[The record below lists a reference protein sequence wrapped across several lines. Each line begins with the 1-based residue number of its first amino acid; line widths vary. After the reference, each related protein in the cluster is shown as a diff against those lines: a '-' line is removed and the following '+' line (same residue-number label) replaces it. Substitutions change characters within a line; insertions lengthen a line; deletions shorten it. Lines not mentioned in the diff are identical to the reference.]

1 MYAQLKQELYDQLN
15 SDASIFEFIQDEVM
29 DGMWYFEI
37 DDPYKS
43 WTSPKFWQI
52 FGYTKEEIIAHKK
65 TWFDFVYPEDLA
77 FANKELAKHCADPN
91 YKYNVVMR
99 YTHKN
104 GATVWVRSIGKALR
118 DDTGKPIR
126 MVGTHT
132 DITQLKRAEQLLEE
146 SNLTAKIGYW
156 ELDFNTQ
163 KVKWSKVTKIIHQ
176 VDENYEPTVNTA
188 ITFYNEGYSKN
199 SITQAVEQAIS
210 QGISYKLE
218 LEITT
223 AKGKNCWI
231 STTGQPELV
240 DGKCVRLFGTI
251 QDINEKKIAELA
263 LQKEREKLTNVLEG
277 TNAGI
282 WEWNVQTGETIYNER
297 WANIVGYTLD
307 ELSPLSINTWAN
319 LAHPDDLAASNEKLQ
334 QCFNKEVEY
343 YHCECR
349 MKHKDGYWVWVLDR
363 GKIVSWTDDGK
374 PLMMFGTHTVISELK
389 KATERTLLFIEQTPN
404 AIAMFNTNME
414 YLAVS
419 EKWKTDYK
427 IEHLNL
433 IGKSHYEI
441 FPEIREEWKVIH
453 QKCLAG
459 ATQKQEEDVFVRADG
474 SVNWL
479 KWEIKP
485 WYIDNGQVGGIIMYT
500 EDINERKDIQDKLRI
515 NEQAFRGNFE
525 NAAVGMAMLDLDG
538 NIIKVNK
545 TVCDIVGYTEEEI
558 REKSLRGITHP
569 DDLTE
574 NLTLL
579 DELIA
584 GKRNSYQ
591 MEKRYIGKN
600 DKIIHAILAVSA
612 VRDASDKIIYLVS
625 QIVDIT
631 AQKTSEQKLKETLA
645 HLQSILDASTE
656 VVIMMSD
663 TRGIITSINK
673 GVENLLGYTP
683 SEIIDKL
690 PASTFHLHE
699 ELQQRSEEL
708 TAKFKR
714 PVSVMEAF
722 IAEIEPNKPATRE
735 WTLVRKNG
743 TTFPAQLTLSEVRNN
758 GEIVGYLGVAADIS
772 EIKKAEKEIQSL
784 LDVSKSQN
792 ERLTNFAHIVS
803 HNLRSHSGNIDMLIT
818 LLLDEKPELSNMPI
832 TDMLKNA
839 STNLKETIANLTE
852 VAAMNT
858 SATGNNLTNI
868 NLHDCAVKA
877 INNVYAIATSAQVEI
892 VNNINPSHHI
902 KGIAAYLDSILLNFI
917 TNGIKYSNPNNKP
930 CKIILQSTQQND
942 YTVLEIIDNGL
953 GIDLAKHGS
962 KLFGMYKTFHGNK
975 DARGVGLFIT
985 KNQVES
991 IGGKI
996 EVISTV
1002 GVGSTFKITFKA

>member
-1 MYAQLKQELYDQLN
+1 MYAELKQELYDQLN
-15 SDASIFEFIQDEVM
+15 SDSSIFEFIQDEVI
-29 DGMWYFEI
+29 DGLWYFEI
-37 DDPYKS
+37 DDSKKS

-52 FGYTKEEIIAHKK
+52 FGYTKAEVIAHKK
-65 TWFDFVYPEDLA
+65 TWFDFVYAEDLVL
-77 FANKELAKHCADPN
+77 ANQELAKHCADAN

-104 GATVWVRSIGKALR
+104 GTTVWVRSIGRALR
-118 DDTGKPIR
+118 DENGKPIR

-146 SNLTAKIGYW
+146 SNITAKIGYW

-163 KVKWSKVTKIIHQ
+163 KVKWSKVTKMIHE
-176 VDENYEPTVNTA
+176 VDDDYEPTVNTA

-223 AKGKNCWI
+223 AKGNSCWI

-251 QDINEKKIAELA
+251 QDINEKKLAELA
-263 LQKEREKLTNVLEG
+263 LKKEREKLTNVLEA
-277 TNAGI
+277 TNVGI

-297 WANIVGYTLD
+297 WANIVGYTLE
-307 ELSPLSINTWAN
+307 ELNPLSINTWAS
-319 LAHPDDLAASNEKLQ
+319 LAHPDDFAASNEKLQ
-334 QCFNKEVEY
+334 QCFAKKAEY

-349 MKHKDGYWVWVLDR
+349 MKHKDGHWVWVLDR
-363 GKIVSWTDDGK
+363 GKVISWTADGK

-389 KATERTLLFIEQTPN
+389 SAVERTLLFIEQTPN
-404 AIAMFNTNME
+404 AIAMLNNNME

-419 EKWKTDYK
+419 EKWKKDYK
-427 IEHLNL
+427 IGDIEI

-441 FPEIREEWKVIH
+441 FPEISDDWKTIH
-453 QKCLAG
+453 KKCLSG
-459 ATQKQEEDVFVRADG
+459 QTQKQEEDIFVRADG
-474 SVNWL
+474 SVSWL

-485 WYIDNGQVGGIIMYT
+485 WYSDNNQVGGIIMYT
-500 EDINERKDIQDKLRI
+500 EDITERKNIQDQLRI

-538 NIIKVNK
+538 HLIKLNK
-545 TVCDIVGYTEEEI
+545 TVCDIVGYTEDEI

-579 DELIA
+579 DELVA

-600 DKIIHAILAVSA
+600 NKIIHAILAVSA
-612 VRDASDKIIYLVS
+612 VRDANDKIIYLVS

-631 AQKTSEQKLKETLA
+631 AQKNSEQKLKETLA

-663 TRGIITSINK
+663 NRGIITSINK

-683 SEIIDKL
+683 DEIINKL
-690 PASTFHLHE
+690 PASVFHLTE

-714 PVSVMEAF
+714 PVGIMEAF
-722 IAEIEPNKPATRE
+722 IAEIEPNKPTTRE

-743 TTFPAQLTLSEVRNN
+743 TTFPAQLTLSEVSNN

-803 HNLRSHSGNIDMLIT
+803 HNLRSHSGNIDMLIS
-818 LLLDEKPELSNMPI
+818 LLLDEKPELSNIPI

-839 STNLKETIANLTE
+839 SSNLKETIANLTE
-852 VAAMNT
+852 VAAMNA
-858 SATGNNLTNI
+858 SATSNNLTDI
-868 NLHDCAVKA
+868 NLYDCAVKA
-877 INNVYAIATSAQVEI
+877 INNVYAIANSANVQI
-892 VNNINPSHHI
+892 INNINPIHQV
-902 KGIAAYLDSILLNFI
+902 KGIAAYLDSILLNFV
-917 TNGIKYSNPNNKP
+917 TNSIKYRNPNNTP
-930 CKIILQSTQQND
+930 CNVTLQSTQKNNNII
-942 YTVLEIIDNGL
+942 LEIFDNGL

-985 KNQVES
+985 KNQIES

-996 EVISTV
+996 EVESTV
-1002 GVGSTFKITFKA
+1002 GEGSKFKITFNA